1 MKSHIWFKNYDWQ
14 ALLDKKIDAPYK
26 PAVNTDN
33 FDKAQ
38 ANKEDNWKN
47 EDPEQAKEHY
57 LMLQRPS
64 I

>member
-14 ALLDKKIDAPYK
+14 GLLDKKVEAPYK
-26 PAVNTDN
+26 PAQNTDN

-47 EDPEQAKEHY
+47 EDPE
-57 LMLQRPS
+57 
-64 I
+64 